1 MKKNLLKLC
10 AGLVLTLLVTACS
23 KNPRMSAL
31 LEKLPADADVVV
43 VGDLK
48 TVVESAGGSVDGSKV
63 KLSSFITDEMKG
75 RAERELDE
83 LLDKVEDSGVDA
95 SACAGVGNFDDRE
108 PTYVFKIED
117 KEKFIQY
124 IEDED
129 FDNDDEEDGVTYYLK
144 ENGNSYST
152 YGSCIAI
159 DGDVAYAVF
168 DVWEG
173 GDFNPV
179 KHVRKIIRNA
189 KEESFGSTKFA
200 DYIDNGNAFGMAIK
214 MPKELKRELKKAGL
228 SNDLANLYT
237 GVLCV
242 RGSLDSDNAELNFK
256 MFESDG
262 KEKDT
267 SALDKY
273 MKTDGYIN
281 AKALAYLGEKDVFVY
296 ALSVKDVDWDKYLD
310 DYVSNVGGDRAS
322 LAVVKSYLEKLDG
335 TVALGIGLN
344 DGITSMAKI
353 ERGKEVMKEL
363 PLTLVAETKEG
374 KAKSIMNDLKALLK
388 KQGVTFKSTSNYG
401 LKIEMPD
408 NNGSVNIASRG
419 DLLIFSNHDIKES
432 NSNPTVKAGG
442 FDKANAVLALVLKKD
457 NKLAKDLGL
466 RSDIQAIFS
475 CDVKGMEGTL
485 KLSMDGDKSVG
496 IIGKMAKEVLEV
508 VNNANKIAE
517 KYDAVSRRYSSYY
530 GYYDSYDYDY
540 ADTVA
545 SDAPAYYD
553 SYDY

>member
-63 KLSSFITDEMKG
+63 KLPSFITDEMKG

-242 RGSLDSDNAELNFK
+242 RGNLDSDNAELNFK

-281 AKALAYLGEKDVFVY
+281 AKALAYLGEKDVLVY

-310 DYVSNVGGDRAS
+310 DYVSNTGGDRAS

-344 DGITSMAKI
+344 DGVTSMAKI

-432 NSNPTVKAGG
+432 NGNPTVKAGG

-466 RSDIQAIFS
+466 RRDIQAIFS

-517 KYDAVSRRYSSYY
+517 KYDAVSRIYSDYY
-530 GYYDSYDYDY
+530 GYYDSYDYGY